1 MNILIIGKYPPI
13 QGGVSSQTYWL
24 AKGLGEKGHRVYVV
38 SNCWEVEQTF
48 REDLKD
54 DDLSLLEPKNVH
66 LFSTTP
72 GFRSAIPYSRSYE
85 SRLMSMALDV
95 IQEHDIQIIYSHY
108 LLPYGVA
115 ALMAK
120 KITGIPWVVQHAGSD
135 IGRLIFH
142 SQLKS
147 IFLECFRNADRTIG
161 YANTRQRF
169 IENGLSLGPIVNVR
183 RAIDIST
190 FHPSAAPFDF
200 SPYGI
205 PKGSS
210 IFTYFG
216 KISRLKKT
224 DEFLE
229 AAAAIKEEDFSLVFV
244 TESGKNLEELKKKA
258 QVLGMGEK
266 CVFLPFQP
274 PWKIPGIMKASTC
287 IVCPESDEEP
297 YLPKGTHGPQIARE
311 AMAVGKPVIIGRGV
325 KEKGY
330 YTLTKE
336 NEDILVVDPMNRKE
350 FAEKLR
356 YVMGHG
362 EEMDALGKN
371 ARKLSEKQEDFEGY
385 VSSMEGLFSSLAR

>member
-120 KITGIPWVVQHAGSD
+120 KLTGIPWAVQHAGSD
-135 IGRLIFH
+135 IGRLIFN
-142 SQLKS
+142 SQLKN
-147 IFLECFRNADRTIG
+147 IFLECFRNADKTIG
-161 YANTRQRF
+161 YANTRQKF
-169 IENGLSLGPIVNVR
+169 IENGISLETLVHIR
-183 RAIDIST
+183 RAIDTSV
-190 FHPSAAPFDF
+190 FHQEAEEFDF
-200 SPYGI
+200 SLHGI
-205 PKGSS
+205 SGDTP

-216 KISRLKKT
+216 KISALKKT
-224 DEFLE
+224 NEYLD
-229 AAAAIKEEDFSLVFV
+229 AASQIKNENFALVFV
-244 TESGKNLEELKKKA
+244 TETGKNKEKLESYA
-258 QVLGMGEK
+258 ASIGIREK
-266 CVFLPFQP
+266 CLFLPFQP
-274 PWKIPGIMKASTC
+274 PWKIPGIMKAST
-287 IVCPESDEEP
+287 
-297 YLPKGTHGPQIARE
+297 
-311 AMAVGKPVIIGRGV
+311 
-325 KEKGY
+325 
-330 YTLTKE
+330 
-336 NEDILVVDPMNRKE
+336 
-350 FAEKLR
+350 
-356 YVMGHG
+356 
-362 EEMDALGKN
+362 
-371 ARKLSEKQEDFEGY
+371 
-385 VSSMEGLFSSLAR
+385 